1 MRRHTTEEF
10 QRNMDRAE
18 NLINVHKVLQ
28 NPGQGRRSVKS
39 TDTLRASVVFMHSA
53 LEELIRNLFLWKLP
67 LADSQALDSIPLK
80 GLSPSHRPEKFL
92 LGRLAKFRGEF
103 VENVIRDSIDEYVNH
118 MNINSTKD
126 FCDCLAMI
134 GVQHAQFS
142 DHFPLLEE
150 MMNRRHQIVHQMD
163 RNHTVGT
170 GSHRASSISEKKVLT
185 WKRNLEQLVDKVLS
199 AVPD

>member
-1 MRRHTTEEF
+1 MRRHTLEEF
-10 QRNMDRAE
+10 QRNMDRAA

-28 NPGQGRRSVKS
+28 NPGKGRRSVKS

-53 LEELIRNLFLWKLP
+53 LEEVVRNLYLWKLP

-80 GLSPSHRPEKFL
+80 GLSPTHRPDKFL

-118 MNINSTKD
+118 MNINSTKE
-126 FCDCLAMI
+126 FCECLDKV
-134 GVQHAQFS
+134 GVQHAQFA
-142 DHFPLLEE
+142 DHFRDLEE

-163 RNHTVGT
+163 RNPTVGT
-170 GSHRASSISEKKVLT
+170 GSHRASSISEKRVLI
-185 WKRNLEQLVDKVLS
+185 WKANLEQLVDKVLA